1 MEDEKE
7 REELDKLTLGDLE
20 GVPSGEQA
28 HPLVYSMA
36 KTSRDLFFFDL
47 GTLHEC
53 IAQIVRG
60 TVERIEYAPQL
71 EDLKVWEKDSDL
83 ETGRGYVSMLEIEIR
98 AFCKDLDLKYLEYAS
113 EGRKIYLL
121 GRSLQDLR
129 KAFAEEHGEQILD
142 ESAETKPY
150 WEWEAPQDFD
160 KRVGSFGFPGS
171 SKKRS

>member
-1 MEDEKE
+1 MTEKKAKQQE
-7 REELDKLTLGDLE
+7 TTGAEW
-20 GVPSGEQA
+20 EQP

-53 IAQIVRG
+53 VAQIMRG
-60 TVERIEYAPQL
+60 PVEIVEYAPQL
-71 EDLKVWEKDSDL
+71 EDDAVWERDTDL
-83 ETGRGYVSMLEIEIR
+83 ETGRGYSNMLEMEIR
-98 AFCKDLDLKYLEYAS
+98 AFCGELDLKYLKYDS
-113 EGRKIYLL
+113 GGRRRYLL
-121 GRSLQDLR
+121 GKSLQELR
-129 KAFAEEHGEQILD
+129 KAFAETHGETILD

-160 KRVGSFGFPGS
+160 KRVGSFGFPGT